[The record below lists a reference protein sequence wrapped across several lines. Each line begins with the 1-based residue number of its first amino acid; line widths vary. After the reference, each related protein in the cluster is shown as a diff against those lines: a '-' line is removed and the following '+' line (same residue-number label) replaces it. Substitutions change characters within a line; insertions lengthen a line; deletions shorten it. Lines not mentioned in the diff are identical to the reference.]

1 MRRIL
6 ALTFLLVLVAASA
19 FASGQQYQQAV
30 KLGGLAT
37 DEAAHMLAQDFHHGG
52 MIVVTNAGY
61 ASPGGLCSLGSIDGL
76 ASATGSTLGSGTLI
90 PVQSRFDQPLW
101 FAFYDQ
107 KSGKCAYLEA
117 DPDKAAAMLSGGDVS
132 KDAVFGVAQ
141 MERIDAAHLFAEPEA
156 FKTKAKHG
164 LFGDNLFRIVT
175 IANAAAKGC
184 PAKALKSIQVHD
196 HYCPGVTSGVILAEY
211 VRKHILVDKPKAK
224 CFVLGLQPW
233 CKEDALLVL
242 LNATPGKR
250 SYGVVYPKKEDNKN
264 AGPLAKADTA
274 VFVLEEN
281 GPWKGWLLA
290 FDFASAKKQYQTRDY
305 GFAVIDKLHAD
316 LWFLERM
323 DTPEEFVSVVKEV
336 ELPESMEPK
345 DLLRPGSDPLAVL
358 AAM

>member
-6 ALTFLLVLVAASA
+6 ALTFILTLVAASA
-19 FASGQQYQQAV
+19 LASGQQYQQAV
-30 KLGGLAT
+30 KLGELAT
-37 DEAAHMLAQDFHHGG
+37 GEAVRMLGQDFHHGE

-61 ASPGGLCSLGSIDGL
+61 ASPGGSCSLGGIDGL
-76 ASATGSTLGSGTLI
+76 VSATGATIGSGTLI

-101 FAFYDQ
+101 FAFHDQ

-117 DPDKAAAMLSGGDVS
+117 APDKAAAMLNGTGTQ
-132 KDAVFGVAQ
+132 DAVFSIAQ
-141 MERIDAAHLFAEPEA
+141 MERIDAAHLFAEPET
-156 FKTKAKHG
+156 FKAKAKSG

-196 HYCPGVTSGVILAEY
+196 HYCPGVTSGVFVAEY
-211 VRKHILVDKPKAK
+211 VRKHILVDTPKAK

-233 CKEDALLVL
+233 CKEDALLVM
-242 LNATPGKR
+242 LNTTPGKR
-250 SYGVVYPKKEDNKN
+250 SYGVVYPTKEDKEN

-274 VFVLEEN
+274 VFVREEN

-323 DTPEEFVSVVKEV
+323 DAPEEFVSVVKKV

-345 DLLRPGSDPLAVL
+345 DLLRPGSDPLAIL
-358 AAM
+358 ASM